1 MKKSYV
7 AIAGAL
13 LAQLLLAAYLY
24 PSLPDSIVTHWD
36 AAGAPNGYMP
46 KLFGLSIIPAITAV
60 LILMFAAIP
69 RIDPLG
75 ANVRKF
81 RRQYGWFV
89 AVLAL
94 FMLALQAEVVLWN
107 IGVFVSPNVV
117 LSVGMAALFF
127 YAGVLFESAKR
138 NWFVGIRTPWT
149 MSSERVW
156 DRTHKLAGKLFK
168 AAGVLAAAGALLPEY
183 AVLLV
188 LAPVMIVAIYSVAYS
203 YVEYKKGRRRSASR
217 FISTCVKRRS

>member
-1 MKKSYV
+1 M
-7 AIAGAL
+7 L
-13 LAQLLLAAYLY
+13 LAGIVLLSLLLAICFY
-24 PSLPDSIVTHWD
+24 PAMPEAMVSHWNALGEPDGYAPKALALFAVPAMS
-36 AAGAPNGYMP
+36 AAVVA
-46 KLFGLSIIPAITAV
+46 LFAI
-60 LILMFAAIP
+60 IP

-81 RRQYGWFV
+81 RRQYDTFV
-89 AVLAL
+89 ALFAA

-107 IGVFVSPNVV
+107 IGMFVSPNVV

-149 MSSERVW
+149 MSSDRVW
-156 DRTHKLAGKLFK
+156 DRTHKLAAKMFK
-168 AAGVLAAAGALLPEY
+168 AAGIVALAGALLPEY

-203 YVEYKKGRRRSASR
+203 YVEYSKERRRSASR
-217 FISTCVKRRS
+217 

>member
-1 MKKSYV
+1 M
-7 AIAGAL
+7 L
-13 LAQLLLAAYLY
+13 LAGIVLLPLLLAACFY
-24 PSLPDSIVTHWD
+24 PAMPEAMVSHWNALGEPDGYAPKALALLAVPAVS
-36 AAGAPNGYMP
+36 AAVVA
-46 KLFGLSIIPAITAV
+46 L
-60 LILMFAAIP
+60 FAAVP
-69 RIDPLG
+69 AMDPLK
-75 ANVRKF
+75 ANIRKF
-81 RRQYGWFV
+81 RKQYDTFV
-89 AVLAL
+89 ALFAA

-107 IGVFVSPNVV
+107 TGVFVNPNVV

-156 DRTHKLAGKLFK
+156 DKTHKVAAKLFK
-168 AAGVLAAAGALLPEY
+168 AAGVLAAAGAVLPEY

-203 YVEYKKGRRRSASR
+203 YVEYSKERRRSRNPA
-217 FISTCVKRRS
+217 